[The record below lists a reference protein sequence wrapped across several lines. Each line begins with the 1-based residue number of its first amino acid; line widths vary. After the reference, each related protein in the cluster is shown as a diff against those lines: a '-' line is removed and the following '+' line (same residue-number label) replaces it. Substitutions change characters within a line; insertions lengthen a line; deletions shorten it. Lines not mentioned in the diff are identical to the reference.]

1 MKKTLFVFL
10 FAIFA
15 IGVNAAEEKKTF
27 SEIAADGIET
37 VYNDGKEAVTTLY
50 GDGKDVIKEL
60 YPDIKDALKSIGSA
74 IGVAAEHVYTVLV
87 KRYVVEGVT
96 QLLIFIGSIVLL
108 IFGIRGVNR
117 FMKNEAIITWKITFP
132 VIFSVIGFIMLLC
145 VNYNDMLMGIINPEY
160 GAINYIIEY
169 TQSMIH

>member
-1 MKKTLFVFL
+1 MKNILFVFL
-10 FAIFA
+10 FTFEVIS
-15 IGVNAAEEKKTF
+15 VNAAEGKNTF
-27 SEIAADGIET
+27 GEIAADGIET
-37 VYNDGKEAVTTLY
+37 VYNDGKEAVATLY

-60 YPDIKDALKSIGSA
+60 YPDIKNALKSIGSA

-117 FMKNEAIITWKITFP
+117 FMKNESIITWKITFP
-132 VIFSVIGFIMLLC
+132 IIFSMIGFIMLLC
-145 VNYNDMLMGIINPEY
+145 VNYNDMLMGLINPEY
-160 GAINYIIEY
+160 GVSLY
-169 TQSMIH
+169 